1 MTSKGCRR
9 VQRIGATDTLRPDRA
24 DHRRRHRPLL
34 RVGQL
39 NAYLK
44 NTYQTIV
51 ETVDPGQRAAHAAQ
65 KATIVQLIQNITATQ
80 EAEQTL
86 AQQIADTTEQGAIA
100 LTQAVNQAKQNL
112 VTIGQDI
119 ATNIGDYITAPLA
132 LAGDALQLQSDR
144 LAVIQQG
151 IVTKFAGTSAAL
163 AKSNAAISL
172 RSAELSLQ
180 ELRLSVPF
188 PGGGQLSANPQEAL
202 KQLEAFGKTEPL
214 SQQTYFQSFIDKYKT
229 AVNAVQSAQI
239 ALAEAT
245 PVQRAQEQ
253 ANIQLRQAE
262 LSAAN
267 DRANIL
273 KTAATNEINDW

>member
-1 MTSKGCRR
+1 M
-9 VQRIGATDTLRPDRA
+9 
-24 DHRRRHRPLL
+24 
-34 RVGQL
+34 
-39 NAYLK
+39 
-44 NTYQTIV
+44 
-51 ETVDPGQRAAHAAQ
+51 
-65 KATIVQLIQNITATQ
+65 
-80 EAEQTL
+80 
-86 AQQIADTTEQGAIA
+86 
-100 LTQAVNQAKQNL
+100 NQAKQNL

-119 ATNIGDYITAPLA
+119 ATNIGDYITAPLT

-180 ELRLSVPF
+180 ELRLSVPL

-214 SQQTYFQSFIDKYKT
+214 SQQTYFQSFIDQYKT

-273 KTAATNEINDW
+273 KTAATNEINNWSSAPPREEDHADAVQLGRRDADHARTSTAFKNVANDPRRPTDRRADPRRHPRDRAAGRRDQPLSPPPGRG